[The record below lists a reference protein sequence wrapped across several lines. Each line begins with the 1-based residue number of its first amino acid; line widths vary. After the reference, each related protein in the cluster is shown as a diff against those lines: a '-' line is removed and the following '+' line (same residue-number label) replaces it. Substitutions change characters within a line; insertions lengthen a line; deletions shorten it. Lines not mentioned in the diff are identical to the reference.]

1 MTKILV
7 LKLDMYVLIIHYLL
21 CYFKDMSPLRY
32 A

>member
-7 LKLDMYVLIIHYLL
+7 LKLDMYVLIIYYLL